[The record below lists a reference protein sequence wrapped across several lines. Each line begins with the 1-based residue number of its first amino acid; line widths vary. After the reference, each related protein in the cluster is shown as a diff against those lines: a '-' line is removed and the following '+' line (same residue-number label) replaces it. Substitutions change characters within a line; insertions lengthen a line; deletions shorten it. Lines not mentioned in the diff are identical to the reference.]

1 MAVDAK
7 ADVLHHEE
15 SRTVGGAPSV
25 AGTPED
31 DMSAWQT
38 IRSNP
43 KIVLCAL
50 YANIGALMIGYDNLA
65 LAVCL
70 SMPAFQ

>member
-1 MAVDAK
+1 MAADAK
-7 ADVLHHEE
+7 EDVLHQEDA
-15 SRTVGGAPSV
+15 RTLGGAASV
-25 AGTPED
+25 PENPED
-31 DMSAWQT
+31 EMSAWQCLK
-38 IRSNP
+38 SNP

>member
-7 ADVLHHEE
+7 TDVLHHEDAH
-15 SRTVGGAPSV
+15 TLGGAASV
-25 AGTPED
+25 SGTPED
-31 DMSAWQT
+31 EMSAWQS

>member
-7 ADVLHHEE
+7 ADALHHEDT
-15 SRTVGGAPSV
+15 RTLDGPD
-25 AGTPED
+25 AGTELAED
-31 DMSAWQT
+31 QMSAWQC
-38 IRSNP
+38 IRTNP
-43 KIVLCAL
+43 KIVFCAL
-50 YANIGALMIGYDNLA
+50 YANIGAIMIGYDNLA

>member
-1 MAVDAK
+1 MAADAK
-7 ADVLHHEE
+7 TEVLHHEE
-15 SRTVGGAPSV
+15 THTLGGAASV
-25 AGTPED
+25 PELPED
-31 DMSAWQT
+31 QMSSWEC

>member
-7 ADVLHHEE
+7 ADALHHEDAH
-15 SRTVGGAPSV
+15 TLGGAASV
-25 AGTPED
+25 PENPED
-31 DMSAWQT
+31 EMSAWQCIKT
-38 IRSNP
+38 NP

-65 LAVCL
+65 LNVCL